1 MNNTEDKLKSIEVLR
16 QQLAIAPTPYERQKL
31 RHAIRYLEKRAEI
44 LEHQKG
50 YYQENRLQRLKY
62 DEDYRES
69 HREERAAYHHNHNEE
84 NKARLSVQHAK
95 YELEHEEERKAYH
108 QRYCQEHL
116 TDYLERRRKRRA
128 LIENTAG
135 SFTQGEF
142 EELCEDCDNKC
153 TYCGTEGTGT
163 LVPDHM
169 TPLCRGG
176 SNSINNITPAC
187 QTCNSSKHSKTY
199 EEYVAWREYTKQHD
213 ITSKNLVLQGGD
225 KK

>member
-1 MNNTEDKLKSIEVLR
+1 MNNTEDKLKSIEVLG
-16 QQLAIAPTPYERQKL
+16 QQLAVAPTPYERQKL
-31 RHAIRYLEKRAEI
+31 RHAIRYLEKRTEI
-44 LEHQKG
+44 LEHQRK
-50 YYQENRLQRLKY
+50 YYQENREQRLKY
-62 DEDYRES
+62 DKNYHET
-69 HREERAAYHHNHNEE
+69 HREEKAAYHHRHNEE
-84 NKARLSVQHAK
+84 NRTRLSIQHAK
-95 YELEHEEERKAYH
+95 YELEHKEERTAYH

-128 LIENTAG
+128 LIENAAS

-153 TYCGTEGTGT
+153 TYCGTKGT

-176 SNSINNITPAC
+176 SNSIDNITPAC
-187 QTCNSSKHSKTY
+187 QACNSSKHSKTY
-199 EEYVAWREYTKQHD
+199 EEYVAWREYIKQHS
-213 ITSKNLVLQGGD
+213 ITSENLVLQGGD